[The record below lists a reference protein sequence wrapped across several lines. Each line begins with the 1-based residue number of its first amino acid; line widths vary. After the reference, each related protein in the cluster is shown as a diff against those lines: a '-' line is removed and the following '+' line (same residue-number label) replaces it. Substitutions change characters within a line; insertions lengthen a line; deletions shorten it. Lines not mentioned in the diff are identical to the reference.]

1 MTVEEALVALL
12 AGVAGILLFI
22 GLAQALDGRPAR
34 EHRPTQCMRHDR
46 RTSRP
51 DEESSVKQSM
61 VRDVCGRSADAPTE
75 PSAPQGS

>member
-1 MTVEEALVALL
+1 VTVEEALVALL

-34 EHRPTQCMRHDR
+34 ERRPTERIRRER

-51 DEESSVKQSM
+51 GEESSVEESM
-61 VRDVCGRSADAPTE
+61 ARDVRGRPPDAPKE